1 MSWNLHQHWGLNI
14 ESYFTLLGGEE
25 IHKLPD
31 RFDGYDKLIYESLIT
46 WVNVDSHSIFEDANH
61 SISEDNID
69 RYKSVFR
76 SIFEKT
82 GHIAHY
88 NMMMGLENVSS

>member
-1 MSWNLHQHWGLNI
+1 MRRIL